1 MSVAARPRLY
11 GMARARSESARQIAE
26 LLKTAREALGL
37 SLAFMT
43 RLDETTQHLEVV
55 ESALPMLF
63 RDGMARPRA
72 NSFCQSIMDGKLPAV
87 IPDVTKFPEAMR
99 LPAARMPRLRSYVSV
114 PVVLSDGT
122 VYGTFCAAGFGA
134 DKHLSK
140 RDKALMEVLSQA
152 AALIVEPD
160 FRRRESH
167 AEIGDRLR
175 PVLAAGGP
183 QVVLQPIVEVD
194 TGRRVGVEALSR
206 FPAAWD
212 RPPDVCFAE
221 AHEIGVGDRLEVLAL
236 RRAAEHLERVGG
248 YIAMNI
254 SPATLLTGECL
265 DLLGRL
271 PLDRV
276 VLELSEHQR
285 VEDYDELKA
294 ALAPLRGGGMR
305 LAVDDVGAGFS
316 SLRHIVLTQPDVIKL
331 DRSIVTGVGAD
342 PVLRVLTRSLVDLA
356 GACGATV
363 VAEGV
368 ETEADSLALAG
379 LGVHHGQGWFFGR
392 PGAPSALRPAYE
404 LRQPTL
410 DAPRATSSNH
420 RVSSPTP

>member
-1 MSVAARPRLY
+1 
-11 GMARARSESARQIAE
+11 MAPARSESARQIAE
-26 LLKTAREALGL
+26 LLKTARAALGL

-63 RDGMARPRA
+63 RDGTKRPRA

-87 IPDVTKFPEAMR
+87 IPDVTKFPEAMK

-134 DKHLSK
+134 DKQLSK
-140 RDKALMEVLSQA
+140 RDKALMEVLSHA

-160 FRRRESH
+160 FRRRELH
-167 AEIGDRLR
+167 GQIGERLG
-175 PVLAAGGP
+175 PVIAAGGP
-183 QVVLQPIVEVD
+183 QVVLQPIVD
-194 TGRRVGVEALSR
+194 LRTGRRVGAEALSR
-206 FPAAWD
+206 FPAQWQ
-212 RPPDVCFAE
+212 RPPDVSFAE
-221 AHEIGVGDRLEVLAL
+221 AHEIGVGDQLEILAL
-236 RRAAEHLERVGG
+236 ANAAEHLAGVGG

-254 SPATLLTGECL
+254 SPGTLLTPQCL

-271 PLDRV
+271 PPDRI
-276 VLELSEHQR
+276 VLELSEHQQ
-285 VEDYDELKA
+285 VQDYDRLKQV
-294 ALAPLRGGGMR
+294 LAPLRGGGMR
-305 LAVDDVGAGFS
+305 LAIDDVGAGFS

-342 PVLRVLTRSLVDLA
+342 PVLRVLARSLLELA
-356 GACGATV
+356 VACGATV

-368 ETEADSLALAG
+368 ETEADAVALAG

-392 PGAPSALRPAYE
+392 PGPPSALRPGYAPA
-404 LRQPTL
+404 QPIL
-410 DAPRATSSNH
+410 DAPMATSSNH

>member
-1 MSVAARPRLY
+1 
-11 GMARARSESARQIAE
+11 MARARSESARQIAE

-63 RDGMARPRA
+63 RDGTTRPRA
-72 NSFCQSIMDGKLPAV
+72 NSFCQSIMDGRLPAV
-87 IPDVTKFPEAMR
+87 IPDVTRFPEAMK

-134 DKHLSK
+134 DKQLSK

-160 FRRRESH
+160 FRRRQLH
-167 AEIGDRLR
+167 AEIGGRLG
-175 PVLAAGGP
+175 PVIEAGGP
-183 QVVLQPIVEVD
+183 QVVLQPIVDVA
-194 TGRRVGVEALSR
+194 TGRRIGAEALSR
-206 FPAAWD
+206 FPQAWQ

-236 RRAAEHLERVGG
+236 RKAAEHLACVHG
-248 YIAMNI
+248 YVAMNI
-254 SPATLLTGECL
+254 SPGTLLTPQCL

-271 PLDRV
+271 PLDRI
-276 VLELSEHQR
+276 VLELSEHQP
-285 VEDYDELKA
+285 VEDYDLLKQ

-331 DRSIVTGVGAD
+331 DRSIVTGVGTD
-342 PVLRVLTRSLVDLA
+342 QVLRVLTRSLVDLA
-356 GACGATV
+356 AGCGATV

-368 ETEADSLALAG
+368 ETEADALALAG
-379 LGVHHGQGWFFGR
+379 LGVHYGQGWFFGR
-392 PGAPSALRPAYE
+392 PGVPAALRPSYA
-404 LRQPTL
+404 LRQPIL
-410 DAPRATSSNH
+410 DAPTATSSNQ

>member
-1 MSVAARPRLY
+1 
-11 GMARARSESARQIAE
+11 MARARTESAQQIAE
-26 LLKTAREALGL
+26 LLKTARDALGL

-55 ESALPMLF
+55 ESALPLLF
-63 RDGMARPRA
+63 RDGTKRPRA
-72 NSFCQSIMDGKLPAV
+72 GSFCQTIMDGKLPAV

-99 LPAARMPRLRSYVSV
+99 LPAARMPRIRSYVSV

-134 DKHLSK
+134 DKQLSK

-152 AALIVEPD
+152 AALIIEPD
-160 FRRRESH
+160 FRRRELH
-167 AEIGDRLR
+167 AEIGGRLG
-175 PVLAAGGP
+175 PVIAAGGP
-183 QVVLQPIVEVD
+183 VVVLQPIVDVD
-194 TGRRVGVEALSR
+194 TGRRVGAEALSR
-206 FPAAWD
+206 FPPSWN
-212 RPPDVCFAE
+212 RPPDACFAE
-221 AHEIGVGDRLEVLAL
+221 AHEIGAGDRLEILAL
-236 RRAAEHLERVGG
+236 ERAALHLAGVDG

-254 SPATLLTGECL
+254 SPTTLLTDECL
-265 DLLGRL
+265 EMLGRL
-271 PLDRV
+271 PLDRI

-285 VEDYDELKA
+285 VEDYDLLKGV
-294 ALAPLRGGGMR
+294 LAPLRGGGMR
-305 LAVDDVGAGFS
+305 LAIDDVGAGFS

-331 DRSIVTGVGAD
+331 DRSIVTGVGGD
-342 PVLRVLTRSLVDLA
+342 PVLRVLTRSLADLA
-356 GACGATV
+356 VACGATV

-368 ETEADSLALAG
+368 ETEADAVALAG

-392 PGAPSALRPAYE
+392 PGAPSALRPSYA

-410 DAPRATSSNH
+410 DAPMATSSNH

>member
-1 MSVAARPRLY
+1 
-11 GMARARSESARQIAE
+11 MARARTEAARQIAE
-26 LLKTAREALGL
+26 LLKTARDALGL

-63 RDGMARPRA
+63 RDGSQRPRA

-87 IPDVTKFPEAMR
+87 IPDVTKFPEAMK

-134 DKHLSK
+134 DKQLSK

-160 FRRRESH
+160 FRRRELH
-167 AEIGDRLR
+167 AEIGDRLG
-175 PVLAAGGP
+175 PVIEAGGP
-183 QVVLQPIVEVD
+183 LVVLQPIVDVG
-194 TGRRVGVEALSR
+194 TGRRVGAEALSR
-206 FPAAWD
+206 FPQAWD

-221 AHEIGVGDRLEVLAL
+221 AHEIGAGDRLEILAL
-236 RRAAEHLERVGG
+236 EQAALHLAGVDG

-254 SPATLLTGECL
+254 SPTTLLTGECL

-271 PLDRV
+271 PLDRI
-276 VLELSEHQR
+276 VLELSEHQQ
-285 VEDYDELKA
+285 VEDYDLLKGV
-294 ALAPLRGGGMR
+294 LAPLRGGGMR
-305 LAVDDVGAGFS
+305 LAIDDVGAGFS

-356 GACGATV
+356 VACGATV

-368 ETEADSLALAG
+368 ETEADAVALAG

-392 PGAPSALRPAYE
+392 PGAPSALRPSYA
-404 LRQPTL
+404 LRQPIL
-410 DAPRATSSNH
+410 DAPMATSSNH

>member
-1 MSVAARPRLY
+1 
-11 GMARARSESARQIAE
+11 MARARTESARQIAD
-26 LLKTAREALGL
+26 LLKTARAALGL

-63 RDGMARPRA
+63 RDGTKRPRA
-72 NSFCQSIMDGKLPAV
+72 GSFCQSIMDGKLPAV

-99 LPAARMPRLRSYVSV
+99 LPAARMPRIRSYVSV

-122 VYGTFCAAGFGA
+122 VYGTFCAAGLGA
-134 DKHLSK
+134 DKELSR

-160 FRRRESH
+160 FRRRELH
-167 AEIGDRLR
+167 AEIGDRIG
-175 PVLAAGGP
+175 PVIDAGGP
-183 QVVLQPIVEVD
+183 HVVLQPIVDVA
-194 TGRRVGVEALSR
+194 TGRRIGAEALSR
-206 FPAAWD
+206 FPKEWD
-212 RPPDVCFAE
+212 RGPDACFAE
-221 AHEIGVGDRLEVLAL
+221 AHEIGVGDRLEILAL
-236 RRAAEHLERVGG
+236 RKAAEHLPRVGG

-254 SPATLLTGECL
+254 SPSTLLTEACL
-265 DLLGRL
+265 DLLGGL
-271 PLDRV
+271 PLDRI
-276 VLELSEHQR
+276 VLELSEHQQ
-285 VEDYDELKA
+285 VEDYDRLKGV
-294 ALAPLRGGGMR
+294 LAPLRGGGMR
-305 LAVDDVGAGFS
+305 LAIDDVGAGFS

-342 PVLRVLTRSLVDLA
+342 HVLRVLTRSLVDLA
-356 GACGATV
+356 EACGATV

-368 ETEADSLALAG
+368 ETEADRLALAD

-392 PGAPSALRPAYE
+392 PGAPSALRPSYE
-404 LRQPTL
+404 LRQPIL
-410 DAPRATSSNH
+410 DAPMATSSNH